1 MRVHRL
7 GLRVTQSMKREWPQA
22 MRSCGAWG
30 PSPSPT
36 GHVRVAAQRSRHA
49 RAPIHTPKRTQL
61 PNRTKTEPPR
71 PDVEE
76 MCRSLSS
83 GCLSVHSIMFPR
95 GLCVSRAHLWES
107 FHLRCHTLFDSV
119 RVPTSS
125 HNQPGA
131 RLVSPHPE
139 NNSLSRQPSRL
150 SPPSAVG
157 QSSFSHGCF
166 TAHCAWLRRPQL
178 EARGRARWRA
188 RRWARWPS
196 YRLTPP

>member
-107 FHLRCHTLFDSV
+107 FHLRCHTLLDSV

-131 RLVSPHPE
+131 RLA
-139 NNSLSRQPSRL
+139 SLHTQKIILVRVCPRPLPWGSRASHTDASRL
-150 SPPSAVG
+150 TA
-157 QSSFSHGCF
+157 HGCVV
-166 TAHCAWLRRPQL
+166 R
-178 EARGRARWRA
+178 
-188 RRWARWPS
+188 S
-196 YRLTPP
+196 